1 MKNFQKVFGE
11 KLFEKFLVKNFLKNF
26 W

>member
-1 MKNFQKVFGE
+1 MEKVFGE
-11 KLFEKFLVKNFLKNF
+11 KLFS